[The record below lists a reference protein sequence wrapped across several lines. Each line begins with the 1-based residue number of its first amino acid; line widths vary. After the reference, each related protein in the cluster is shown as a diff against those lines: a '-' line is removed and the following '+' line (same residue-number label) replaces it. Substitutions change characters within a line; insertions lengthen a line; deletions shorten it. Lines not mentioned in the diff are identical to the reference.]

1 MKSPGNDSDSSTKF
15 CGSAI
20 SEKQLITI
28 AIITI
33 TNPDVTLNSKWREM
47 NFIRTAV
54 RRFLTL
60 ALIYVLVLLETG
72 LLASTRN
79 TYLLKSGGAQ
89 ERIKGITLIFR
100 TQSNLEPS
108 RTSTMELRK
117 Y

>member
-28 AIITI
+28 AITITI
-33 TNPDVTLNSKWREM
+33 TNPDLTLNSKWREM

-60 ALIYVLVLLETG
+60 ALIYVLVLWKQVCWRQQGTPI
-72 LLASTRN
+72 S
-79 TYLLKSGGAQ
+79 
-89 ERIKGITLIFR
+89 
-100 TQSNLEPS
+100 
-108 RTSTMELRK
+108 
-117 Y
+117 